1 MWRAL
6 KDDISA
12 IRERDPAAKSAVEIV
27 ICYPSFH
34 AVMFYRI
41 ANALWRR
48 RLYFLG
54 RFISQIGRFM
64 TGIEIHPGAKSGR
77 RFFIDH
83 GMGVVIGETAEI
95 GDIVTLYHDVTL
107 GGVAPSVDSASQV
120 GQKRHPTLEDEVIV
134 GSGAQVLGPI
144 TVRKGARV
152 GANAVVVK
160 EVPPGATV
168 VGIPAE
174 IVGKMK
180 PKLVEDSEDAQQ
192 SFAAYGMP
200 REGVRNPVDMR
211 VSEVLEE
218 MERLRERVEDLESRL
233 GDREPKVRVVSG
245 GED

>member
-12 IRERDPAAKSAVEIV
+12 IRERDPAAKTAVEIV

-48 RLYFLG
+48 RLFFLG
-54 RFISQIGRFM
+54 RFVSQIGRFL
-64 TGIEIHPGAKSGR
+64 TGIEIHPGAKIGR

-95 GDIVTLYHDVTL
+95 GDNVTLYHDVTL
-107 GGVAPSVDSASQV
+107 GGVAPSIDSAAQV

-174 IVGKMK
+174 VVGKAK
-180 PKLVEDSEDAQQ
+180 PKLVESPEDAHP

-200 REGVRNPVDMR
+200 KEGVTNPLYGRMNEMLR
-211 VSEVLEE
+211 E
-218 MERLRERVEDLESRL
+218 MEELRERVAELEARQK
-233 GDREPKVRVVSG
+233 DPEPKVRVVSG